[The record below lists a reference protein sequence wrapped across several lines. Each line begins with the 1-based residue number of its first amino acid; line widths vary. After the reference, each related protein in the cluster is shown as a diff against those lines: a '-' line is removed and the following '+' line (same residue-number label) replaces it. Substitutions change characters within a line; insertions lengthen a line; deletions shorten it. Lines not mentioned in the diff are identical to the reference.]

1 MNVICNNCGGA
12 DFYHLSNEPYNNPF
26 MLSMILADYI
36 FDKRYKKLQ
45 ENGIQVKFFPYTQGI
60 STTQLR
66 EKLNEKPL

>member
-1 MNVICNNCGGA
+1 
-12 DFYHLSNEPYNNPF
+12 
-26 MLSMILADYI
+26 MLGLKIDNKFTVYYTHYI

-66 EKLNEKPL
+66 EKLKG

>member
-1 MNVICNNCGGA
+1 MKTKK
-12 DFYHLSNEPYNNPF
+12 
-26 MLSMILADYI
+26 MLGLKIDNKFTVYYTHYI

-66 EKLNEKPL
+66 EKLKG